1 MATFQHARRVR
12 SAVALAV
19 AALAVSGASAS
30 SAPAPKL
37 IAPHPCPRAT
47 GFTCSTLVVPLDH
60 DGQRPGALKLQVAA
74 AANDMAPRG
83 VLLFLTGGP
92 GQPGVP
98 AAPKLAKVLGGALSD
113 YRLVVY
119 DQRGTGSG
127 ALECPALQQA
137 MGFSDLYPPSPGAV
151 RECARAL
158 GADRHLYGTDDVVND
173 MELLRR
179 ALGVDRWT
187 LDGVSYG
194 TFVAERYAVAHP
206 EHVHRLVLDSV
217 VPHRAGYDL
226 LAAELRAAAR
236 VLRLVCR
243 ETRCPG
249 DPAGDLASVVRRYDN
264 GPELLDALTL
274 LSIVDPTFR
283 RQFDVPGVLHA
294 ARRGKTAP
302 LTAFLRT
309 IRRWE
314 RAPAR
319 ALSQGLHASALCADW
334 RFPWGDASAPIAGR
348 AERLAAAAARLT
360 TRELWPFDRATAV
373 RNGFQQ
379 QCLHWLPS
387 EPTPP
392 AAAARLPNL
401 PVLFVVG
408 DRDLSTPLE
417 WARREAALAP
427 AGRLFV
433 VRGAGHSVQA
443 RARSDL
449 GRDTV
454 VAFLTH

>member
-1 MATFQHARRVR
+1 MATIQHARRAR
-12 SAVALAV
+12 DAVALAIAIV
-19 AALAVSGASAS
+19 GISGASAS
-30 SAPAPKL
+30 AAPAPKL
-37 IAPHPCPRAT
+37 IEPHPCPQAT
-47 GFTCSTLVVPLDH
+47 AFTCSTLVVPLDH
-60 DGQRPGALKLQVAA
+60 DGQRSGTLKLQVAT
-74 AANDMAPRG
+74 AANAAAPRG

-92 GQPGVP
+92 GQPAVP
-98 AAPKLAKVLGGALSD
+98 YAAKLARAFGRVRSE

-137 MGFSDLYPPSPGAV
+137 MGFSDLYPPPPAAV

-158 GADRHLYGTDDVVND
+158 GTDRHLYGTDDVVAD

-179 ALGVDRWT
+179 ALGAERWT

-206 EHVHRLVLDSV
+206 ARVHRLVLDSV

-226 LAAELRAAAR
+226 LPVALRAAAR

-249 DPAGDLASVVRRYDN
+249 DPAADLAAVVDRYDN
-264 GPELLDALTL
+264 GPQLFDALTL

-283 RQFDVPGVLHA
+283 RQFDVPGVLHQ
-294 ARRGKTAP
+294 ARRGDTAP
-302 LTAFLRT
+302 LTALLGT
-309 IRRWE
+309 IRRWQS
-314 RAPAR
+314 APAG

-334 RFPWGDASAPIAGR
+334 RFPWGDASARIAER
-348 AERLAAAAARLT
+348 AEQLAAAAARLAP
-360 TRELWPFDRATAV
+360 RELWPFDRATAV
-373 RNGFQQ
+373 RNGVEQ
-379 QCLHWLPS
+379 QCLHWPPS

-392 AAAARLPNL
+392 AAATRLPNV
-401 PVLFVVG
+401 PVLFVAG

-427 AGRLFV
+427 AGRLLV
-433 VRGAGHSVQA
+433 VRGAGHSVQT

-449 GRDTV
+449 GRNA
-454 VAFLTH
+454 VAVFLSQ